1 MMKDLMKKISTN
13 LSDKTYI
20 KLWYF
25 KRFKRFPNLKNPQTF
40 NEKLQWL
47 KLNYRKPLFN
57 TLVDKYEVKKHVA
70 DIIGDEYLIHTL
82 GVWDKFDDI
91 DFDSLPEKFVLKCTH
106 DSGGNVICRDKA
118 TLDKDKARAKIE
130 KSLNT
135 NYYYF
140 GREWPYKNLKPR
152 IIAEEYVEDFSGSG
166 TLKDY
171 KFFCFNGKVDC
182 VVNCID
188 RETGHTKYYFFDR
201 NWEFKRYNQKSL
213 AMPEDFTLPKPEN
226 FDKMIELAETLSKG
240 FPFIRVD
247 LYNSEGTIYF
257 GEYTLYPFSGFKT
270 DRLKEVELYF
280 GSLIDLDSIK

>member
-1 MMKDLMKKISTN
+1 MMKSLLKKISTN
-13 LSDKTYI
+13 LSDETYI

-40 NEKLQWL
+40 TEKLQWL
-47 KLNYRKPLFN
+47 KLNYREPLFT

-70 DIIGDEYLIHTL
+70 DIIGEEYLIRTL

-91 DFDSLPEKFVLKCTH
+91 DFDSLPDKFVLKCTH

-152 IIAEEYVEDFSGSG
+152 IIAEEYIEDFSGSG

-171 KFFCFNGKVDC
+171 KFFCFNGKAY
-182 VVNCID
+182 CID
-188 RETGHTKYYFFDR
+188 HCVGRETGNTKHYFFDR
-201 NWEFKRYNQKSL
+201 NWEFKKYNEKSL
-213 AMPEDFTLPKPEN
+213 EIPENLTLPKPEN

-257 GEYTLYPFSGFKT
+257 GEYTLFPWSGFYPYFT
-270 DRLKEVELYF
+270 KEF
-280 GSLIDLDSIK
+280 DSACSDMINIDVVK